1 MKKFLA
7 VSGGIDS
14 VVMLHLFRNDQD
26 AVVLHFDHGIRQSSS
41 EDCEFVKALAEGYGL
56 PFVSERA
63 KLGENCSEE
72 QARKARYDFFKRQL
86 EAPEDK
92 IYTAHHQGDLIE
104 SAIINLLRGTG
115 WRGLAPLRDK
125 DLYRPL
131 LDWNKADIYKY
142 ATENKL
148 KFRLDQS
155 NNEDKYL
162 RNRVRQALLN
172 CSDSQKE
179 KLAELAIK
187 QRGLADEFDATI
199 EEVCPEAAQYSRA
212 IFDNLDDD
220 LALEILRHILK
231 NRQSLTRPQLKRA
244 LEAIKT
250 FEPSKRFSLSKD
262 KFLLIKRYYFSIE
275 ETGVALPKH

>member
-41 EDCEFVKALAEGYGL
+41 EDCAFVKALAKSYGL
-56 PFVSERA
+56 PFISEHA

-72 QARKARYDFFKRQL
+72 QARNARYDFFKHQL
-86 EAPEDK
+86 ETPEDK
-92 IYTAHHQGDLIE
+92 IYTAHHQGDLVE
-104 SAIINLLRGTG
+104 SVIINLLRGTG

-125 DLYRPL
+125 DLCRPL
-131 LDWNKADIYKY
+131 LDWSKADIYKY

-148 KFRLDQS
+148 SFRLDQS

-162 RNRVRQALLN
+162 RNRVRRALLD
-172 CSDSQKE
+172 CSGEQK
-179 KLAELAIK
+179 AELAKLAFK
-187 QRGLADEFDATI
+187 QRELADEFDELLDSAFP
-199 EEVCPEAAQYSRA
+199 EVSQYSRA

-231 NRQSLTRPQLKRA
+231 PYQSLTRPQLKRA
-244 LEAIKT
+244 LDAIRG
-250 FEPSKRFSLSKD
+250 FEPGKRFSLSKD
-262 KFLLIKRYYFSIE
+262 KFLIVKRYYFAME
-275 ETGVALPKH
+275 DNRGRFA